1 MGYHAQASRIELQNE
16 YVELILN
23 MVYKALK
30 AGKDNVSEAVDII
43 QSLGLSN
50 ENMKEHLMG
59 LSMDAKLN
67 KSFDDLDTQIKSAFT
82 REYNK
87 RNTSNTTGIV
97 KKIKGQAKPTPS
109 QEELKNTNDASE
121 DEDALSSS
129 SEDDHDEE

>member
-1 MGYHAQASRIELQNE
+1 
-16 YVELILN
+16 

-97 KKIKGQAKPTPS
+97 KKIKG
-109 QEELKNTNDASE
+109 
-121 DEDALSSS
+121 
-129 SEDDHDEE
+129 